1 MPSLNLAINFH
12 RAPGNVSQMK
22 GATLLRYIANLVQ
35 GAAAGKNPANS
46 VIASIEN
53 GAALGTGYLQQS
65 CARMALSSGA
75 GTVGPTIAGVA
86 ATQTWATSD
95 TATMTAICAGIR
107 ANASINRIVTACN
120 LTMRLTCGV
129 VTAGQQVRIGAAV
142 FTAVNGTPTLEN
154 TFDMSSGVAATI
166 AASLVLAINR
176 STGCQGK
183 YVACAA
189 SAVIDVC
196 LSTNRAVGQS
206 DSVQTFA
213 PATITV
219 QKPTPAVD
227 AVGFIIC
234 NTPGLVGNEVRATIA
249 GTGATITTPGTTNC
263 LGGGQGGG
271 TLPYFQ
277 LG

>member
-1 MPSLNLAINFH
+1 MPSLSLSLSLRRPIQNM
-12 RAPGNVSQMK
+12 SQAQ
-22 GATLLRYIANLVQ
+22 GRTLLRYLARVLE
-35 GAAAGKNPANS
+35 GAASDKAPANF
-46 VIASIEN
+46 VTCTVEN
-53 GAALGTGYLQQS
+53 GAALGTGYLQQA

-95 TATMTAICAGIR
+95 TATMTAIVAGIR
-107 ANASINRIVTACN
+107 ANASINRIVTASN
-120 LTMRLTCGV
+120 LTMRLTCGT
-129 VTAGQQVRIGAAV
+129 VTAGQQVRIGTAT

-166 AASLVLAINR
+166 AASLALAINR

-196 LSTNRAVGQS
+196 LSTNRGAVAS

-249 GTGATITTPGTTNC
+249 GTGATITTPGTTNF